1 MSSSSISLA
10 TAQAHIPR
18 GVADY
23 FWSEAA
29 ARRDLEHQLIALFRT
44 WGYHDVIPPTFEYAE
59 TFQHRASPRLQAE
72 MYRFLD
78 RDGSTLA
85 LRADMTIP
93 VARLVGVRLHD
104 WPMPQRF
111 CYAGSVFRYVD
122 PQAGRQREFTQAGF
136 ELIGARSPEA
146 DAEVLALTVQAV
158 RRAGIGDFRL
168 VLGQIQYFDGLL
180 RDLKLSPKDADQFQ
194 RAVNRNSE
202 ADLAEF
208 LRQAPLRTQQRHT
221 VEQLPRLSGPDVPA
235 IIAQADR
242 LCLNYDMHQALDN
255 LRQIHRVLDAYG
267 VADTVYLDLTE
278 INNLGYYTGITF
290 EVLIP
295 GLGFAVGS
303 GGRYDNLIGT
313 FGSAQPAVGVALGLD
328 RLLASARGTRSSGQT
343 QPVAPHLLI
352 ATDNNPICLRV
363 VDAWRRAGLRV
374 AVSVDGLK
382 GAELAQSARRL
393 AVPLA
398 ATWTVDGFE
407 LWRTADSATAGPTY
421 VPAAEAT
428 GVVALATGATAG
440 GQFVAQASKE

>member
-1 MSSSSISLA
+1 MSYPQHPST

-29 ARRDLEHQLIALFRT
+29 ARRNLEHTLISLFRT
-44 WGYHDVIPPTFEYAE
+44 WGYQDVIPPTFEYAE
-59 TFQHRASPRLQAE
+59 TFLHRANPRLQAE

-111 CYAGSVFRYVD
+111 CYAGSVFRYAE
-122 PQAGRQREFTQAGF
+122 PQAGRQREFSQAGF

-146 DAEVLALTVQAV
+146 DAEVLALTIQAV
-158 RRAGIGDFRL
+158 RCAGIRDFRL

-180 RDLKLSPKDADQFQ
+180 QDLKLSPEHAAHFQ
-194 RAVNRNSE
+194 RAINRNSE

-208 LRQAPLRTQQRHT
+208 LRHAPLRTQQRHT
-221 VEQLPRLSGPDVPA
+221 VEQFPQLSGPDALA
-235 IIAQADR
+235 IIAHADR

-267 VADTVYLDLTE
+267 LADTVFLDLTE

-295 GLGFAVGS
+295 GSGFAVGS

-328 RLLASARGTRSSGQT
+328 RLLAAVRGTRHSGQT
-343 QPVAPHLLI
+343 QPVAPHLLV
-352 ATDNNPICLRV
+352 ATGNSAECLRV
-363 VDAWRRAGLRV
+363 VDDWRRAGLHV
-374 AVSVDGLK
+374 AVSVDGLT
-382 GAELAQSARRL
+382 GEALAQGGPQL
-393 AVPLA
+393 HIPLA
-398 ATWTVDGFE
+398 AVWTGRGFD
-407 LWRTADSATAGPTY
+407 LWRTAHGT
-421 VPAAEAT
+421 AAEPIFVPMADAPAI
-428 GVVALATGATAG
+428 VALASAAVNGGDAAPQAG
-440 GQFVAQASKE
+440 KE